1 MGRFDRLSLQAAE
14 FTVMNAMEFFELS
27 AGRWR
32 SNRITHH
39 LAFRRAETG
48 ELEVNLDTL
57 DADDPRIVELCKQ
70 HQFDPADALGG
81 CYVQW
86 GGKMAWDK
94 EGTDEH
100 AGSTVMALVASDD
113 EGYKGRLLREQGY
126 AEKMPVAGYFHMD
139 DDDGLVLTTEYETMS
154 ASERF
159 SFSGSDIRLR
169 TSTVK
174 RFGGF
179 STASLC
185 VETRIGETA

>member
-1 MGRFDRLSLQAAE
+1 
-14 FTVMNAMEFFELS
+14 MNAMEFFELS
-27 AGRWR
+27 AGCWR

-48 ELEVNLDTL
+48 ELEVTLSTL
-57 DADDPRIVELCKQ
+57 DAADPRILDLCKQ
-70 HQFDPADALGG
+70 HQFDPAAALGG
-81 CYVQW
+81 CFVKW

-94 EGTDEH
+94 EDADEH
-100 AGSTVMALVASDD
+100 AGSTVMALIATDD
-113 EGYKGRLLREQGY
+113 EGRSGRLLREQGY

-139 DDDGLVLTTEYETMS
+139 EDDGLVLTTEYETMS

-159 SFSGSDIRLR
+159 SFAGSDIRLR

-185 VETRIGETA
+185 VETRVEETA